1 MKIAYISSSA
11 YSDVDL
17 SYIGEAQKSLDIT
30 YFVLMN
36 SGNRRTCALDLR
48 DDSLLHGINKGYNL
62 KGVGKYSDIS
72 NIKTAYVLYNEG
84 KHAYDMKSLS
94 FWCKVYRYLKQ
105 EGFDVIHFTTAPSI
119 FNPFAFLLRDK
130 LVLTVHD
137 PLPHSS
143 ATSKS
148 TELYRKI
155 AFKWIKNFILLNKA
169 QISEFKK
176 TYGIK
181 NINIQI
187 SSLGAYTYLLKY
199 NDNIHLPKP
208 YVLFFGNIHSYKG
221 LDYLFPAMELAHT
234 KYPELTLV
242 VAGKGKYYF
251 DIEKYLKLPYFKIDN
266 RFIPDGELAAMIR
279 ECEFVVVPYVDA
291 TQSGV
296 IMSAYAYCKPCIAT
310 NVGGLPEMVNH
321 EHNGLIVEPKDV
333 EGLAAAIIDMHQGV
347 EKLNSFMN
355 AIKLEY
361 YHGKKSWKNIVDEMT
376 SIYRTINLKD

>member
-62 KGVGKYSDIS
+62 KGLGKYSDII
-72 NIKTAYVLYNEG
+72 NINKAYVLYNEG

-148 TELYRKI
+148 T
-155 AFKWIKNFILLNKA
+155 
-169 QISEFKK
+169 
-176 TYGIK
+176 
-181 NINIQI
+181 
-187 SSLGAYTYLLKY
+187 
-199 NDNIHLPKP
+199 
-208 YVLFFGNIHSYKG
+208 
-221 LDYLFPAMELAHT
+221 
-234 KYPELTLV
+234 
-242 VAGKGKYYF
+242 
-251 DIEKYLKLPYFKIDN
+251 
-266 RFIPDGELAAMIR
+266 
-279 ECEFVVVPYVDA
+279 
-291 TQSGV
+291 
-296 IMSAYAYCKPCIAT
+296 
-310 NVGGLPEMVNH
+310 
-321 EHNGLIVEPKDV
+321 NG
-333 EGLAAAIIDMHQGV
+333 
-347 EKLNSFMN
+347 
-355 AIKLEY
+355 
-361 YHGKKSWKNIVDEMT
+361 
-376 SIYRTINLKD
+376 

>member
-1 MKIAYISSSA
+1 
-11 YSDVDL
+11 
-17 SYIGEAQKSLDIT
+17 
-30 YFVLMN
+30 
-36 SGNRRTCALDLR
+36 
-48 DDSLLHGINKGYNL
+48 
-62 KGVGKYSDIS
+62 
-72 NIKTAYVLYNEG
+72 
-84 KHAYDMKSLS
+84 MKSLS

-199 NDNIHLPKP
+199 NDNIHLPNLTSCSLVIYIHIK
-208 YVLFFGNIHSYKG
+208 VLTTCFRQWN
-221 LDYLFPAMELAHT
+221 
-234 KYPELTLV
+234 
-242 VAGKGKYYF
+242 
-251 DIEKYLKLPYFKIDN
+251 
-266 RFIPDGELAAMIR
+266 
-279 ECEFVVVPYVDA
+279 
-291 TQSGV
+291 
-296 IMSAYAYCKPCIAT
+296 
-310 NVGGLPEMVNH
+310 
-321 EHNGLIVEPKDV
+321 
-333 EGLAAAIIDMHQGV
+333 
-347 EKLNSFMN
+347 
-355 AIKLEY
+355 
-361 YHGKKSWKNIVDEMT
+361 
-376 SIYRTINLKD
+376 